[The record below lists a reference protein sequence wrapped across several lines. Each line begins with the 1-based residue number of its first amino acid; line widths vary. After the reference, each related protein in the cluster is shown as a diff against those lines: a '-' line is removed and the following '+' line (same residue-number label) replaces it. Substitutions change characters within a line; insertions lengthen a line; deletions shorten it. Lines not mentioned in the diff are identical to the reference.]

1 MTRAVLLCGD
11 VIDVV
16 AGRGLGASTVVVSSG
31 LIESVTAGHQETD
44 GALDLRD
51 ATLVPGLIDSHV
63 HLNLRADG
71 RPHTTPLVGV
81 WNDGGFAFCTG
92 VGEQKH
98 RNLEHSVLVTV
109 TTGSN
114 TWQAGTDVV
123 VEGSAVRVLGRER
136 LQPLADAWVRKY
148 GEDWAWGADDDGF
161 TDGDGTQPWVYVV
174 PPAKVIA
181 FGKEPHSQTTYRP
194 GAS

>member
-1 MTRAVLLCGD
+1 MTTAR
-11 VIDVV
+11 IDQRFSVPAATALPWTEV
-16 AGRGLGASTVVVSSG
+16 ERRLTDAELYWLTTV
-31 LIESVTAGHQETD
+31 
-44 GALDLRD
+44 
-51 ATLVPGLIDSHV
+51 
-63 HLNLRADG
+63 RADG

-81 WNDGGFAFCTG
+81 WHDGGFAFCTG
-92 VGEQKH
+92 AGEQKH
-98 RNLEHSVLVTV
+98 RNLEHSPLVTV
-109 TTGSN
+109 TTGAN

-123 VEGSAVRVLGRER
+123 VEGSAVRVVGRER
-136 LQPLADAWVRKY
+136 LQPLAEAWVRKY

-181 FGKEPHSQTTYRP
+181 FGKDPHSQTTYRP